1 MNNNGIT
8 ITDILKLE
16 LDDGRTLEQAMRDES
31 IRLGRLLIQHLL
43 DDGFLN
49 SPKMYAWNTKRRVG
63 LLENSLIVNL
73 KPIYNPA
80 TGDLSVSV
88 VFDDSRSGGSM
99 FGLDRRKSSWN
110 THVGDIPYGKK
121 PNLALLID
129 QGYEVSKD
137 VWFKDIPNFGIRYGS
152 DFIQNALD
160 EFNATNSLGIYIDR
174 QKDVFLV

>member
-88 VFDDSRSGGSM
+88 VFDDSKSGSSM
-99 FGLDRRKSSWN
+99 FGVGRRKSSWN
-110 THVGDIPYGKK
+110 THVGDLGEY
-121 PNLALLID
+121 NLALLID
-129 QGYEVSKD
+129 EGYSVKKN
-137 VWFKDIPNFGIRYGS
+137 VWFKNIRNFGYRYGS

-160 EFNATNSLGIYIDR
+160 EFNATNSLSIYIDR

>member
-1 MNNNGIT
+1 MNNSGIT

-99 FGLDRRKSSWN
+99 FGLGRKKTGWN
-110 THVGDIPYGKK
+110 THVGDLGEY
-121 PNLALLID
+121 NLALLID
-129 QGYEVSKD
+129 EGYTVEKN
-137 VWFKDIPNFGIRYGS
+137 VWFKDIPYFGYRGAS
-152 DFIQNALD
+152 NFIQNALD